1 MASPKAINPAKT
13 TLFYRGNKKSRLKHN
28 RDNNTGG
35 KHDATKEYTRKHT
48 EVRRRLKPR
57 KREDI
62 IRKGRG
68 GTTWT
73 TQSMKINRGRK

>member
-1 MASPKAINPAKT
+1 MASPKAINPGRT
-13 TLFYRGNKKSRLKHN
+13 SRFYRRNKRSRLKHN

-48 EVRRRLKPR
+48 EVRRRLKPK
-57 KREDI
+57 KREDV
-62 IRKGRG
+62 IRKGG
-68 GTTWT
+68 KWT